1 MKGGN
6 RRTVRRRLGT
16 AFTCGTT
23 SSAAGDQEGIDDET
37 RQFLPEESADGMR
50 HPKGKAGVA
59 SLLDSGESNPSRGP
73 SRMRHAEGRFL
84 ALYPGPGVLL
94 DDPEVARLL
103 CKEAQPGGSLGIATE
118 TNKTR
123 GSDLRPPSAVILM
136 PVGDWPSIA
145 AGGRKWRSK
154 TARKQKRSFLR
165 GLERR
170 AAQTLLKV

>member
-73 SRMRHAEGRFL
+73 SRMRHAEGDSWRSIRDREC
-84 ALYPGPGVLL
+84 YSMT
-94 DDPEVARLL
+94 PEVARLL